1 MKLNVGDLI
10 RCGDEFGIVIQRF
23 QSTVIEAD
31 GTEFLTSPWL
41 EVLWADGFM
50 TDRVWFDEDDA
61 EVISEC
67 G

>member
-1 MKLNVGDLI
+1 VGDLI

-23 QSTVIEAD
+23 QTTVIEAD

-41 EVLWADGFM
+41 EVLWAGGDL
-50 TDRVWFDEDDA
+50 DELDEDDA

>member
-1 MKLNVGDLI
+1 VKVNVGDLI
-10 RCGDEFGIVIQRF
+10 RCGDEFGIVIERF

-41 EVLWADGFM
+41 EVLWAGGDLDGI
-50 TDRVWFDEDDA
+50 DEDDA
-61 EVISEC
+61 EVMSEC

>member
-1 MKLNVGDLI
+1 VKVNVGDLI

-23 QSTVIEAD
+23 QTTVIEAD

-41 EVLWADGFM
+41 EVLWAGGDL
-50 TDRVWFDEDDA
+50 DELDEDDA

>member
-23 QSTVIEAD
+23 QTTVIEAD

-41 EVLWADGFM
+41 EVLWAGGDL
-50 TDRVWFDEDDA
+50 DELDEDDA

>member
-1 MKLNVGDLI
+1 MKVNVGDLI

-23 QSTVIEAD
+23 QTTVIEAD

-41 EVLWADGFM
+41 EVLWAGGDL
-50 TDRVWFDEDDA
+50 DELDEDDA

>member
-1 MKLNVGDLI
+1 VKVNVGDLI

-41 EVLWADGFM
+41 EVLWAGGDL
-50 TDRVWFDEDDA
+50 DELDEDDA